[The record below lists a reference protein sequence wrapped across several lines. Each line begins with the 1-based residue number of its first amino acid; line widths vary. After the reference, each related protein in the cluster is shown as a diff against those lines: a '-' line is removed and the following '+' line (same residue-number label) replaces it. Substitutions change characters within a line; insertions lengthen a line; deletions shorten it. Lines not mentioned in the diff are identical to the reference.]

1 MMTDDDQKA
10 VSAVLDFWFG
20 APDSE
25 EYGNTRMEWFKK
37 DDSFD
42 DQVRTILLPLHDKA
56 VKGELN
62 HWVDNA
68 WSGLALCIVLD
79 QAPRNIFRN
88 SSLSFAS
95 DAKAREIAHQLVSA
109 GLDQVVLPVM
119 RTFIYLPFEHSEILE
134 DQKLSMKLFEALG
147 SVDLLLYAQRHYD
160 IVERFGR
167 FPHRNEVL
175 GRENTSEEGE
185 FLSQPNS
192 SF

>member
-25 EYGNTRMEWFKK
+25 EYGNTRMEWFIK

-134 DQKLSMKLFEALG
+134 DQKLSMKLFG
-147 SVDLLLYAQRHYD
+147 VKPSRGGFSSKQPVLLFHQLSY
-160 IVERFGR
+160 
-167 FPHRNEVL
+167 
-175 GRENTSEEGE
+175 
-185 FLSQPNS
+185 FLQLLQQQAPGLA
-192 SF
+192 FLPLILLACPLKE